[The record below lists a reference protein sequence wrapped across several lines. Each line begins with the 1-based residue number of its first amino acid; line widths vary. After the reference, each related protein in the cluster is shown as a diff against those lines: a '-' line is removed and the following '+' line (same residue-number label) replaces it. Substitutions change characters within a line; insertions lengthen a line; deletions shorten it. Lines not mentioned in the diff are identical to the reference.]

1 MKLTIKTALIFC
13 LFFLLGGMTI
23 NINAQRTED
32 PKEAKRRLKEEKKR
46 EKEELKQYKKMK
58 PEQIKAL
65 KTGFDRLSTDLN
77 QCAATKDSLNRRIA
91 DMEGK
96 AMMQDSALKQMEMEL
111 ASAKEKAAKASEIS
125 EAMAVNKE
133 NAPLNKGLVFAVQLG
148 AYRNFSLTTPKK
160 GISTDSNDG
169 MNKYLLGAFAN
180 LRLAEAFKKEVQ
192 VMGIK
197 DAWIVAFHNGKRITL
212 EQAKTMS
219 GK

>member
-1 MKLTIKTALIFC
+1 LNECDQEI
-13 LFFLLGGMTI
+13 
-23 NINAQRTED
+23 
-32 PKEAKRRLKEEKKR
+32 KKR

-77 QCAATKDSLNRRIA
+77 QCAVTKDSLNRRIA

-197 DAWIVAFHNGKRITL
+197 DAWIFAFHNGKRITL

-219 GK
+219 WK